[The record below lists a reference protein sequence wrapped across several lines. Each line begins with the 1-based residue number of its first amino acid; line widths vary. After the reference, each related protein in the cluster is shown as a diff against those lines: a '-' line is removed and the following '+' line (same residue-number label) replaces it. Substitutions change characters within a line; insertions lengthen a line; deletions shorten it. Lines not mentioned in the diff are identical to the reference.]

1 MILRVKPGIL
11 KGMSENGPVL
21 PPEVYR
27 RRRIVAVIALLAV
40 ILLLVAG
47 VTSMVGMINGKKDAT
62 VASTA
67 TASGAPFQSFS
78 ARPSE
83 TASATPSASAAASAT
98 ASASASATASAT
110 PSVTASAA
118 PTASV
123 TPTAATTPVAT
134 PTAATPTAPAPAPSV
149 TTAAVAAACTANDL
163 KVTVTPAKRTFA
175 AGEQVSFHVTYTN
188 SSKTP
193 CAVGGEGANTGVDLN
208 ITSGAAQVYTRSL
221 CAATAVQ
228 KAEVAAGA
236 EGATDLAWD
245 RKINVL
251 GCSSASTAQKG
262 SYWAAVTVNGV
273 SSAPVNFIIQ

>member
-83 TASATPSASAAASAT
+83 TASATPSASATASAT

-123 TPTAATTPVAT
+123 TPTTATTP
-134 PTAATPTAPAPAPSV
+134 AATPTAPAPTPSV
-149 TTAAVAAACTANDL
+149 TNAAAVAACTANDL

-228 KAEVAAGA
+228 KSEVAAGA

-251 GCSSASTAQKG
+251 GCSSASAAQKG

-273 SSAPVNFIIQ
+273 SSAPVNFMIQ

>member
-1 MILRVKPGIL
+1 
-11 KGMSENGPVL
+11 MSENGPVL

-83 TASATPSASAAASAT
+83 TASATPSASATASATAT
-98 ASASASATASAT
+98 ASASASVT

-118 PTASV
+118 PTASA
-123 TPTAATTPVAT
+123 TTATPVAT
-134 PTAATPTAPAPAPSV
+134 PTTPAPTPSV
-149 TTAAVAAACTANDL
+149 TTAAVVAACTANDL

-228 KAEVAAGA
+228 KSEVAAGA
-236 EGATDLAWD
+236 EGAADLVWD

-262 SYWAAVTVNGV
+262 SYWATATVNGV
-273 SSAPVNFIIQ
+273 TSAQVNFVIQ

>member
-1 MILRVKPGIL
+1 MNLRVKPGIL

-27 RRRIVAVIALLAV
+27 RRRIVAVIALLAI

-83 TASATPSASAAASAT
+83 TASATPSASATASAT
-98 ASASASATASAT
+98 ASASASASVT

-118 PTASV
+118 PTASA
-123 TPTAATTPVAT
+123 TTTTPVAT
-134 PTAATPTAPAPAPSV
+134 PTTPAPTPSV
-149 TTAAVAAACTANDL
+149 TTAAVVAACTANDL

-193 CAVGGEGANTGVDLN
+193 CAVGGEGANTGVDLK

-228 KAEVAAGA
+228 KSEVAAGA

-262 SYWAAVTVNGV
+262 SYWATATVNGV
-273 SSAPVNFIIQ
+273 TSAQVNFVIQ

>member
-1 MILRVKPGIL
+1 MNLRVKPGIL

-27 RRRIVAVIALLAV
+27 RRRIVAVIALLAI

-47 VTSMVGMINGKKDAT
+47 VTSMVGMINGKKEAT

-83 TASATPSASAAASAT
+83 TASATPSASATASAT
-98 ASASASATASAT
+98 ASASASASVT

-118 PTASV
+118 PTASA
-123 TPTAATTPVAT
+123 TTATPVAT
-134 PTAATPTAPAPAPSV
+134 PTTPAPTPSV
-149 TTAAVAAACTANDL
+149 TTAAVVAACTANDL

-193 CAVGGEGANTGVDLN
+193 CAVGGEGANTGVDLK

-228 KAEVAAGA
+228 KSEVAAGA

-262 SYWAAVTVNGV
+262 SYWATATVNGV
-273 SSAPVNFIIQ
+273 TSAQVNFVIQ

>member
-1 MILRVKPGIL
+1 
-11 KGMSENGPVL
+11 MSENGPVL

-83 TASATPSASAAASAT
+83 TASATPSASATASATAT
-98 ASASASATASAT
+98 ASASASVT

-118 PTASV
+118 PTAS
-123 TPTAATTPVAT
+123 ATTPA
-134 PTAATPTAPAPAPSV
+134 PTPSV
-149 TTAAVAAACTANDL
+149 TTAAVVAACTANDL

-193 CAVGGEGANTGVDLN
+193 CAVGGEGANTGVDLK

-228 KAEVAAGA
+228 KSEVAAGA
-236 EGATDLAWD
+236 EDATDLAWD

-251 GCSSASTAQKG
+251 GCSSTSTAQKG
-262 SYWAAVTVNGV
+262 SYWATATVNGV
-273 SSAPVNFIIQ
+273 TSAQVNFVIQ

>member
-1 MILRVKPGIL
+1 MNLRVKPGIL

-83 TASATPSASAAASAT
+83 TASATPSASATASAT

-123 TPTAATTPVAT
+123 TPTATTP
-134 PTAATPTAPAPAPSV
+134 AATPTVPAPTPSV
-149 TTAAVAAACTANDL
+149 TTAAVVAACTANDL

-236 EGATDLAWD
+236 EAATDLAWD

-262 SYWAAVTVNGV
+262 SYWATATVNGV
-273 SSAPVNFIIQ
+273 SSAQVNFVIQ

>member
-1 MILRVKPGIL
+1 
-11 KGMSENGPVL
+11 MSENGPVL

-27 RRRIVAVIALLAV
+27 RRRIVAVIALLAI

-83 TASATPSASAAASAT
+83 TASATPSASATASATAT
-98 ASASASATASAT
+98 ASASASVT
-110 PSVTASAA
+110 PSVTASVA
-118 PTASV
+118 PTASA
-123 TPTAATTPVAT
+123 TTATPVAT
-134 PTAATPTAPAPAPSV
+134 PTTPAPTPSV
-149 TTAAVAAACTANDL
+149 TTAAVVAACTANDL

-236 EGATDLAWD
+236 EAATDLAWD

-262 SYWAAVTVNGV
+262 SYWATATVNGV
-273 SSAPVNFIIQ
+273 SSAPVNFVIQ

>member
-1 MILRVKPGIL
+1 MNLRVKPGIL

-27 RRRIVAVIALLAV
+27 RRRIVAVIALLAI

-67 TASGAPFQSFS
+67 TPSGAPFQSFS

-83 TASATPSASAAASAT
+83 TASATPSASATASAT
-98 ASASASATASAT
+98 ASASASAT

-123 TPTAATTPVAT
+123 TTAAATPAATTP
-134 PTAATPTAPAPAPSV
+134 AAIPTAPAPTPSV
-149 TTAAVAAACTANDL
+149 TTAAAVAACTANDL

-193 CAVGGEGANTGVDLN
+193 CAVGGEGANTGVDLK

-228 KAEVAAGA
+228 KSEVAAGA

>member
-1 MILRVKPGIL
+1 MNLRVKPGIL
-11 KGMSENGPVL
+11 KSMSENGPVL

-27 RRRIVAVIALLAV
+27 RRRIVAVIALLAI

-67 TASGAPFQSFS
+67 TPSGAPFQSFS

-83 TASATPSASAAASAT
+83 TASATPSASAT
-98 ASASASATASAT
+98 ASASASASASAT

-123 TPTAATTPVAT
+123 TTAAVTPAATTP
-134 PTAATPTAPAPAPSV
+134 AATPTTPAPTPSV
-149 TTAAVAAACTANDL
+149 TTAAAVAACTANDL

-193 CAVGGEGANTGVDLN
+193 CAVGGEGANTGVDLK

-228 KAEVAAGA
+228 KSEVAAGA

>member
-1 MILRVKPGIL
+1 MNLRVKPGIL

-83 TASATPSASAAASAT
+83 TASATPSASATASATAT
-98 ASASASATASAT
+98 ASASASVT
-110 PSVTASAA
+110 PSVTASVA
-118 PTASV
+118 PTASA
-123 TPTAATTPVAT
+123 TTATPVAT
-134 PTAATPTAPAPAPSV
+134 PTTPAPTPSV
-149 TTAAVAAACTANDL
+149 TTAAVVAACTANDL

-228 KAEVAAGA
+228 KSEVAAGA
-236 EGATDLAWD
+236 EGATNLAWD

-251 GCSSASTAQKG
+251 GCSSTSTAQKG
-262 SYWAAVTVNGV
+262 SYWATATVNGV
-273 SSAPVNFIIQ
+273 TSAQVNFVIQ

>member
-11 KGMSENGPVL
+11 KGRSENGPVL

-83 TASATPSASAAASAT
+83 TASATPSASATASAT

-123 TPTAATTPVAT
+123 TPTAATTP
-134 PTAATPTAPAPAPSV
+134 AATPTAPAPTPSV

-208 ITSGAAQVYTRSL
+208 ITSGAAQAYTRSL

-236 EGATDLAWD
+236 EAATDLAWD

-262 SYWAAVTVNGV
+262 SYWATATVNGV
-273 SSAPVNFIIQ
+273 SSAQVNFVIQ

>member
-1 MILRVKPGIL
+1 MNLRVKPGIL

-27 RRRIVAVIALLAV
+27 RRRIVAVIALLAI

-78 ARPSE
+78 ARPTE
-83 TASATPSASAAASAT
+83 TASATPSASATASAT
-98 ASASASATASAT
+98 ASASASVT

-118 PTASV
+118 PTASA
-123 TPTAATTPVAT
+123 TTATPVAT
-134 PTAATPTAPAPAPSV
+134 PTTPAPTPSV
-149 TTAAVAAACTANDL
+149 TTAAVVAACTANDL

-273 SSAPVNFIIQ
+273 SSAPVNFVIQ

>member
-67 TASGAPFQSFS
+67 TPSGAPFQSFS

-83 TASATPSASAAASAT
+83 TASATPSASATASAT
-98 ASASASATASAT
+98 ASASASAT

-123 TPTAATTPVAT
+123 TTAAATPAATTP
-134 PTAATPTAPAPAPSV
+134 AATPTTPAPSV
-149 TTAAVAAACTANDL
+149 TTAAAVAACTANDL
-163 KVTVTPAKRTFA
+163 KVTVTPAKRVFA

-193 CAVGGEGANTGVDLN
+193 CAVGGEGANTGVDLK

-228 KAEVAAGA
+228 KSEVAAGA

>member
-1 MILRVKPGIL
+1 MNLRVKPGIL
-11 KGMSENGPVL
+11 KSMSENGPVL

-27 RRRIVAVIALLAV
+27 RRRIVAVIALLAI

-67 TASGAPFQSFS
+67 TPSGAPFQSFS

-83 TASATPSASAAASAT
+83 TASATPSASATASAT
-98 ASASASATASAT
+98 ASASAT
-110 PSVTASAA
+110 PSGIASAA

-123 TPTAATTPVAT
+123 TTAAVTPAATTP
-134 PTAATPTAPAPAPSV
+134 AATPTAPAPTPSV
-149 TTAAVAAACTANDL
+149 TTAAAVAACTANDL

-193 CAVGGEGANTGVDLN
+193 CAVGGEGANTGVDLK

-228 KAEVAAGA
+228 KSEVAAGA

>member
-1 MILRVKPGIL
+1 MNLRVKPGIL

-67 TASGAPFQSFS
+67 TPSGAPFQSFS

-83 TASATPSASAAASAT
+83 TASATPSASAT
-98 ASASASATASAT
+98 ASAAASATASAT

-123 TPTAATTPVAT
+123 TTAAATPAATTP
-134 PTAATPTAPAPAPSV
+134 AATPTAPAPTPSV
-149 TTAAVAAACTANDL
+149 TTAAAVAACTANDL

-208 ITSGAAQVYTRSL
+208 ITSGSAQVYTRSL

-228 KAEVAAGA
+228 KSEVAAGA

-262 SYWAAVTVNGV
+262 SYWASVTVNGV

>member
-1 MILRVKPGIL
+1 MNLRVKPGIL

-27 RRRIVAVIALLAV
+27 RRRIVAVIALLAI

-67 TASGAPFQSFS
+67 TPSGAPFQSFS

-83 TASATPSASAAASAT
+83 TASTTPSASAT
-98 ASASASATASAT
+98 ASASASASAT

-123 TPTAATTPVAT
+123 TTAAAT
-134 PTAATPTAPAPAPSV
+134 PAATPTAPAPTPSV
-149 TTAAVAAACTANDL
+149 TTAAAVAACTANDL
-163 KVTVTPAKRTFA
+163 KVTVPPAKRVFA

-193 CAVGGEGANTGVDLN
+193 CAVGGEDANTGVDLK

-228 KAEVAAGA
+228 KSEVAAGG

>member
-1 MILRVKPGIL
+1 MNLRVKPGIL

-27 RRRIVAVIALLAV
+27 RRRIVAVIALLAI

-83 TASATPSASAAASAT
+83 TASATPSASATASAT
-98 ASASASATASAT
+98 ASASASASVT

-118 PTASV
+118 PTASA
-123 TPTAATTPVAT
+123 TTATPVAT
-134 PTAATPTAPAPAPSV
+134 PTTPASTPSV
-149 TTAAVAAACTANDL
+149 TTAAVVAACTANDL

-193 CAVGGEGANTGVDLN
+193 CAVGGEGANAGVDLK

-228 KAEVAAGA
+228 KSEVAAGA

>member
-1 MILRVKPGIL
+1 MNLRVKPGIL

-27 RRRIVAVIALLAV
+27 RRRIVAVIALLAI

-67 TASGAPFQSFS
+67 TPSGAPFQSFS

-83 TASATPSASAAASAT
+83 TASATPSASAT
-98 ASASASATASAT
+98 ASASASASASAT

-123 TPTAATTPVAT
+123 TTAAAT
-134 PTAATPTAPAPAPSV
+134 PAATPTTPAPTPSV
-149 TTAAVAAACTANDL
+149 TTAAAVAACTANDL
-163 KVTVTPAKRTFA
+163 KVTVTPAKRVFA

-193 CAVGGEGANTGVDLN
+193 CAVGGEGANTGVDLK

-228 KAEVAAGA
+228 KSEVAAGA

-262 SYWAAVTVNGV
+262 SYWATATVNGV
-273 SSAPVNFIIQ
+273 TSTQVNFVIQ

>member
-1 MILRVKPGIL
+1 MNLRVKPGIL

-123 TPTAATTPVAT
+123 TTAAATPAATTPATT
-134 PTAATPTAPAPAPSV
+134 PTTPAPTPSV
-149 TTAAVAAACTANDL
+149 TTAAVVAACTANDL

-228 KAEVAAGA
+228 KSEVAAGA

-262 SYWAAVTVNGV
+262 SYWATATVNGV
-273 SSAPVNFIIQ
+273 TSAQVNFVIQ

>member
-1 MILRVKPGIL
+1 
-11 KGMSENGPVL
+11 MSENGPVL

-27 RRRIVAVIALLAV
+27 RRRIVAVIALLAI

-83 TASATPSASAAASAT
+83 TASATPSASATASATAT
-98 ASASASATASAT
+98 ASASASVT
-110 PSVTASAA
+110 PSVTASVA
-118 PTASV
+118 PTASA
-123 TPTAATTPVAT
+123 TTATPVAT
-134 PTAATPTAPAPAPSV
+134 PTTPAPTPSV
-149 TTAAVAAACTANDL
+149 TTAAVVAACTANDL

-228 KAEVAAGA
+228 KSEVAAGA
-236 EGATDLAWD
+236 EGAADLAWD

-262 SYWAAVTVNGV
+262 SYWATATVNGV
-273 SSAPVNFIIQ
+273 TSAQVNFVIQ

>member
-1 MILRVKPGIL
+1 MNLRVKPGIL

-27 RRRIVAVIALLAV
+27 RRRIVAVIALLAI

-83 TASATPSASAAASAT
+83 TASATPSASATASAT
-98 ASASASATASAT
+98 ASASASASVT

-118 PTASV
+118 PTASA
-123 TPTAATTPVAT
+123 TTATPVAT
-134 PTAATPTAPAPAPSV
+134 PTTPAPTPSV
-149 TTAAVAAACTANDL
+149 TTAAVVAACTANDL

-228 KAEVAAGA
+228 KSEVAAGA

-262 SYWAAVTVNGV
+262 SYWATATVNGV
-273 SSAPVNFIIQ
+273 TSAQVNFVIQ

>member
-1 MILRVKPGIL
+1 MNLRVKPGIL

-27 RRRIVAVIALLAV
+27 RRRIVAVIALLAI

-83 TASATPSASAAASAT
+83 TASATPSASATASAT

-123 TPTAATTPVAT
+123 TPTAANTPATTPT
-134 PTAATPTAPAPAPSV
+134 TPAPTPSV
-149 TTAAVAAACTANDL
+149 TTAAVVAACTANDL

-228 KAEVAAGA
+228 KSEVAAGA
-236 EGATDLAWD
+236 EGAADLAWD

-262 SYWAAVTVNGV
+262 SYWATATVNGV
-273 SSAPVNFIIQ
+273 TSAQVNFVIQ

>member
-1 MILRVKPGIL
+1 MNLRVKPGIL

-27 RRRIVAVIALLAV
+27 RRRIVAVIALLAI

-67 TASGAPFQSFS
+67 TPSGAPFQSFS

-83 TASATPSASAAASAT
+83 TASATPSASATASAT
-98 ASASASATASAT
+98 ASASAT

-123 TPTAATTPVAT
+123 TTAAVTPAATTP
-134 PTAATPTAPAPAPSV
+134 AATPTAPAPTPSV
-149 TTAAVAAACTANDL
+149 TTAAAVAACTANDL

-193 CAVGGEGANTGVDLN
+193 CAVGGEGANTGVDLK

-228 KAEVAAGA
+228 KSEVAAGG

-262 SYWAAVTVNGV
+262 SYWAAVTVTGV

>member
-1 MILRVKPGIL
+1 
-11 KGMSENGPVL
+11 MSENGPVL

-83 TASATPSASAAASAT
+83 TASATPSASATASAT
-98 ASASASATASAT
+98 ASASASVT

-118 PTASV
+118 PTASA
-123 TPTAATTPVAT
+123 TTATPVAT
-134 PTAATPTAPAPAPSV
+134 PTTPAPTPSV
-149 TTAAVAAACTANDL
+149 TTAAVVAACTANDL

-228 KAEVAAGA
+228 KSEVAAGA

-262 SYWAAVTVNGV
+262 SYWATATVNGV
-273 SSAPVNFIIQ
+273 TSAQVNFVIQ

>member
-1 MILRVKPGIL
+1 MNLRVKPGIL
-11 KGMSENGPVL
+11 KSMSENGPVL

-27 RRRIVAVIALLAV
+27 RRRIVAVIALLAI

-67 TASGAPFQSFS
+67 TPSGAPLQSFS

-83 TASATPSASAAASAT
+83 TASATPSASATASAT
-98 ASASASATASAT
+98 ASASAT
-110 PSVTASAA
+110 PSVTASVA

-123 TPTAATTPVAT
+123 TTAAVTPAATTP
-134 PTAATPTAPAPAPSV
+134 AATPTAPAPTPSV
-149 TTAAVAAACTANDL
+149 TTAAAVAACTANDL

-193 CAVGGEGANTGVDLN
+193 CAVGGEGANTGVDLK

-228 KAEVAAGA
+228 KSEVAAGA

>member
-83 TASATPSASAAASAT
+83 TASATPSASATASAT

-123 TPTAATTPVAT
+123 TPTAATTP
-134 PTAATPTAPAPAPSV
+134 AATPTAPAPAPSV

>member
-1 MILRVKPGIL
+1 
-11 KGMSENGPVL
+11 MSENGPVL

-27 RRRIVAVIALLAV
+27 RRRIVAVIALLAI

-83 TASATPSASAAASAT
+83 TASATPSASATASATAT
-98 ASASASATASAT
+98 ASASASVT

-118 PTASV
+118 PTASA
-123 TPTAATTPVAT
+123 TTATPVAT
-134 PTAATPTAPAPAPSV
+134 PTTPAPTPSV
-149 TTAAVAAACTANDL
+149 TTAAVVAACTANDL

-236 EGATDLAWD
+236 EAATDLAWD

-262 SYWAAVTVNGV
+262 SYWATATVNGV
-273 SSAPVNFIIQ
+273 SSAQVNFVIQ

>member
-11 KGMSENGPVL
+11 KSMSENGPVL

-27 RRRIVAVIALLAV
+27 RRRIVAVIALLAI

-67 TASGAPFQSFS
+67 TPSGAPFQSFS

-83 TASATPSASAAASAT
+83 TASATPSASATASAT
-98 ASASASATASAT
+98 ASASASAT
-110 PSVTASAA
+110 PSVTASAT
-118 PTASV
+118 PSASV
-123 TPTAATTPVAT
+123 TTAAATPAATTP
-134 PTAATPTAPAPAPSV
+134 AATPTTPAPSV
-149 TTAAVAAACTANDL
+149 TTAAVVAACTANDL

-228 KAEVAAGA
+228 KSEVAAGA

-251 GCSSASTAQKG
+251 GCSSASAAQKG

-273 SSAPVNFIIQ
+273 SSAPVNFVIQ

>member
-1 MILRVKPGIL
+1 MNLRVKPGIL

-27 RRRIVAVIALLAV
+27 RRRIVAVIALLAI

-83 TASATPSASAAASAT
+83 TASATPSASAT
-98 ASASASATASAT
+98 VSATASAT

-118 PTASV
+118 LTASV
-123 TPTAATTPVAT
+123 TTAAATPAATTP
-134 PTAATPTAPAPAPSV
+134 AATPTTPAPSV
-149 TTAAVAAACTANDL
+149 TTAAAVAACTANDL

-228 KAEVAAGA
+228 KSEVAAGA
-236 EGATDLAWD
+236 EGAADLAWD

-262 SYWAAVTVNGV
+262 SYWATATVNGV
-273 SSAPVNFIIQ
+273 TSAQVNFVIQ

>member
-1 MILRVKPGIL
+1 MNLRVKPGIL

-27 RRRIVAVIALLAV
+27 RRRIVAVIALLAI

-83 TASATPSASAAASAT
+83 TASATPSASATASAT

-123 TPTAATTPVAT
+123 TPAATTP
-134 PTAATPTAPAPAPSV
+134 AATPTAPAPTPSV

-236 EGATDLAWD
+236 EAATDLAWD

-262 SYWAAVTVNGV
+262 SYWATATVNGV
-273 SSAPVNFIIQ
+273 TSAQVNFVIQ

>member
-1 MILRVKPGIL
+1 MNLRVKPGIL

-27 RRRIVAVIALLAV
+27 RRRIVAVIALLAI

-78 ARPSE
+78 ARPTE
-83 TASATPSASAAASAT
+83 TASATPSASAT
-98 ASASASATASAT
+98 ASASASASASAT

-123 TPTAATTPVAT
+123 TTAAAT
-134 PTAATPTAPAPAPSV
+134 PAATPTTPAPTPSV
-149 TTAAVAAACTANDL
+149 TTAAAVAACTANDL
-163 KVTVTPAKRTFA
+163 KVTVTPAKRVFA

-193 CAVGGEGANTGVDLN
+193 CAVGGEGANAGVDLK

-228 KAEVAAGA
+228 KSEVAAGA

-262 SYWAAVTVNGV
+262 SYWATATVNGV
-273 SSAPVNFIIQ
+273 TSTQVNFVIQ

>member
-1 MILRVKPGIL
+1 
-11 KGMSENGPVL
+11 MSENGPVL

-83 TASATPSASAAASAT
+83 TASATPSASATASATAT
-98 ASASASATASAT
+98 ASASASVT

-118 PTASV
+118 PTASA
-123 TPTAATTPVAT
+123 TTATPVAT
-134 PTAATPTAPAPAPSV
+134 PTTPAPTPSV
-149 TTAAVAAACTANDL
+149 TTAAAVAACTANDL

-228 KAEVAAGA
+228 KSEVAAGA
-236 EGATDLAWD
+236 EGAADLAWD

-262 SYWAAVTVNGV
+262 SYWATATVNGV
-273 SSAPVNFIIQ
+273 TSAQVNFVIQ

>member
-1 MILRVKPGIL
+1 
-11 KGMSENGPVL
+11 MSENGPVL

-27 RRRIVAVIALLAV
+27 RRRIVAVVALLAV

-47 VTSMVGMINGKKDAT
+47 VTSIVGMINNKKDAT

-83 TASATPSASAAASAT
+83 TASASASASASPSASPSETATKSASPNATETKAAETKSPEAKPSEAKTAQATPSVTPSASAAG
-98 ASASASATASAT
+98 
-110 PSVTASAA
+110 V
-118 PTASV
+118 V
-123 TPTAATTPVAT
+123 
-134 PTAATPTAPAPAPSV
+134 
-149 TTAAVAAACTANDL
+149 AACTANDL

-193 CAVGGEGANTGVDLN
+193 CAVGGEGVNTGVDLN

-228 KAEVAAGA
+228 KSEVAAGA

-251 GCSSASTAQKG
+251 GCSSASAAQKG

-273 SSAPVNFIIQ
+273 SSAPVNFVIQ

>member
-1 MILRVKPGIL
+1 MNLRVKPGIL

-27 RRRIVAVIALLAV
+27 RRRIVAVIALLAI

-67 TASGAPFQSFS
+67 TPSGAPFQSFS

-83 TASATPSASAAASAT
+83 TASATPSASATASAT
-98 ASASASATASAT
+98 ASASASAT

-123 TPTAATTPVAT
+123 TTAAATPTATTP
-134 PTAATPTAPAPAPSV
+134 AATPTAPAPTPSV
-149 TTAAVAAACTANDL
+149 TTAAAVAACTANDL
-163 KVTVTPAKRTFA
+163 KVTVTPAKRVFA

-193 CAVGGEGANTGVDLN
+193 CAVGGEGTNTGVDLK

-228 KAEVAAGA
+228 KSEVAAGA

>member
-1 MILRVKPGIL
+1 
-11 KGMSENGPVL
+11 MSENGPVL

-62 VASTA
+62 VAFTA

-83 TASATPSASAAASAT
+83 TASATPSASVT

-123 TPTAATTPVAT
+123 TTAAATPAATTP
-134 PTAATPTAPAPAPSV
+134 AATPTTPAPAPSV
-149 TTAAVAAACTANDL
+149 TTAAVVAACTANDL

-262 SYWAAVTVNGV
+262 SYWASATVNGV
-273 SSAPVNFIIQ
+273 TSAPVNFVIQ

>member
-83 TASATPSASAAASAT
+83 TASATPSASATASATAT
-98 ASASASATASAT
+98 ASASASVT

-118 PTASV
+118 PTASA
-123 TPTAATTPVAT
+123 TTATPVAT
-134 PTAATPTAPAPAPSV
+134 PTTPAPTPSV
-149 TTAAVAAACTANDL
+149 TTAAVVAACTANDL

-228 KAEVAAGA
+228 KSEVAAGA

-262 SYWAAVTVNGV
+262 SYWATATVNGV
-273 SSAPVNFIIQ
+273 TSAQVNFVIQ

>member
-1 MILRVKPGIL
+1 MNLRVKPGIL

-83 TASATPSASAAASAT
+83 TASVTPSASAT
-98 ASASASATASAT
+98 ASATAAATASAT

-123 TPTAATTPVAT
+123 TTAAATPAATTP
-134 PTAATPTAPAPAPSV
+134 AATPTTPAPAPSV
-149 TTAAVAAACTANDL
+149 TTAAAVAACTANDL

-262 SYWAAVTVNGV
+262 SYWASATVNGV
-273 SSAPVNFIIQ
+273 TSAPVNFVIQ

>member
-1 MILRVKPGIL
+1 MNLRVKPGIL

-27 RRRIVAVIALLAV
+27 RRRIVAVIALLAI

-83 TASATPSASAAASAT
+83 TASATPSASATASATAT
-98 ASASASATASAT
+98 ASASASVT
-110 PSVTASAA
+110 PSVTASVA
-118 PTASV
+118 PTASAI
-123 TPTAATTPVAT
+123 TATPVAT
-134 PTAATPTAPAPAPSV
+134 PTTPAPTPSV
-149 TTAAVAAACTANDL
+149 TTAAVVAACTANDL

-228 KAEVAAGA
+228 KSEVAAGA

-262 SYWAAVTVNGV
+262 SYWATATVNGV
-273 SSAPVNFIIQ
+273 TSAQVNFVIQ